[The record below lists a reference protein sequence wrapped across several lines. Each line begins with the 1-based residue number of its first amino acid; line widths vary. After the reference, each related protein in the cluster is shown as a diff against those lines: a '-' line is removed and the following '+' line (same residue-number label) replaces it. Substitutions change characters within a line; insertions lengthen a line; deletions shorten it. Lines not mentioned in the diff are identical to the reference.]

1 MPYPPQADGDWFSSN
16 APPQDDYAARLRQSY
31 QQYLGRDA
39 SDAEVQDWMTR
50 HPTYTGTVEN
60 AIRTSP
66 EAQHYATT
74 GAATPLPASAPA
86 TAGAAPAGGGQGD
99 PEGFKAAWYASGGKT
114 TTDLKNFVAAH
125 PEFGATITG
134 SKGSKLTFPG
144 GIAVQAVRSA
154 GLDGGIGPAWDDISG
169 GGGGGGTDAQG
180 NFLTPYNKQFS
191 LMSPQEFI
199 NSPFSQAALAEI
211 RQGGERGAAA
221 RGTLLTPGTE
231 QAINRKSVDYLGD
244 AYAQMA
250 NMDLGVQQGNYGIFK
265 DNQDRPFDKLYRTS
279 AMGLEALNNSANN
292 ASAYS
297 TNAQNNATNT
307 GSAQASGTIA
317 GSNATTGAIG
327 GIANAGIDG
336 YTQWLANRR
345 GRV

>member
-1 MPYPPQADGDWFSSN
+1 MPAGPAVDRALQQPASDDWFASH
-16 APPQDDYAARLRQSY
+16 APSPQDQKLAAVQALY
-31 QQYLGRDA
+31 QQYLGREGAPDEIQGWA
-39 SDAEVQDWMTR
+39 NN
-50 HPTYTGTVEN
+50 PNGVEAVEA
-60 AIRTSP
+60 AIKASP
-66 EAQHYATT
+66 EAQAR
-74 GAATPLPASAPA
+74 A
-86 TAGAAPAGGGQGD
+86 AAPQAAAGGAGGTGRGD

-169 GGGGGGTDAQG
+169 GGAGGGGEAG
-180 NFLTPYNKQFS
+180 NFLTPYNKQFN

-199 NSPFSQAALAEI
+199 NSPFSQAALGEI

-231 QAINRKSVDYLGD
+231 QAIQRKSIDYLGD

-250 NMDLGVQQGNYGIFK
+250 NMDLGVQGQNYGLFK

-292 ASAYS
+292 ASTYA
-297 TNAQNNATNT
+297 TNSMGNATDR
-307 GSAQASGTIA
+307 GSAQANGTVA
-317 GSNATTGAIG
+317 ANNATTGAIG
-327 GIANAGIDG
+327 QIADASQSA
-336 YTQWLANRR
+336 YQKWLASRQ
-345 GRV
+345 GRI